1 MCGVG
6 GPAVLQPCQDRGKMI
21 QDRLKMTQHK
31 LKMAQDMLK
40 MSKDRPKDEPRQTQ
54 DSFFSERRTKKVYWN
69 PLKHWKC
76 ILKRYTEKVY

>member
-54 DSFFSERRTKKVYWN
+54 DSFFFQNAVLKK
-69 PLKHWKC
+69 
-76 ILKRYTEKVY
+76 YTEIL